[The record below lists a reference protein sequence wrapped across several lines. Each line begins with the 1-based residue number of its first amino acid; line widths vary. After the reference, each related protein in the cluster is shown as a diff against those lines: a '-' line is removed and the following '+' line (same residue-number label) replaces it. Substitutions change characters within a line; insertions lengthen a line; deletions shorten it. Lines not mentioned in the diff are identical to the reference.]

1 MYLRNYLIALASL
14 GLSVLMTPLIRFLPA
29 IAQENQINIPRNSDY
44 AVEKIKIKQLLVE
57 AEKLMQSPD
66 NFFLGLSK
74 YLKGLV
80 FYHLIG
86 EKKGQEIAGQRLEQ
100 ILLENEPL
108 LSEKRQAMQQSRL
121 EFLKQFS
128 SVAKD
133 NQTARELKKLVTDK
147 FRKDFEKLSDSLSYL
162 DEQIINPTDQLEPL
176 PKKLQ
181 SFLDKN
187 QTTITAIR
195 NLILSSEP
203 LQWQFTPDF
212 WDFDQPIPNHW
223 YLVYVQKILLL
234 DSIAQSAKGNQQ
246 IVLDNLE
253 VAWRINQSFQNSP
266 LYYTQLLNLMGI
278 KYQMGVLRK
287 LGDLPTIWQERL
299 SNHDYRQSIFI
310 ALEGDAYA
318 RFNYWTNT
326 TPEKIDL
333 LWETEGIADFL
344 SLAGWD
350 NWSENSRNNILLWFG
365 VGATE
370 YELLAYEALKQANVC
385 QFQSVEFLKEQP
397 INKIEFI
404 YTESLTNLWQKASAT
419 MVDAELT
426 QQILQARAIAYAGEE
441 LTNNQVTST
450 ICPGHN
456 WVYEQQPGKFTIKM
470 QPEPLEWPQKTLE
483 GQKNHVLPL
492 EFTGSLS
499 KLPQIQQ

>member
-1 MYLRNYLIALASL
+1 MYLRKYLIALTSL
-14 GLSVLMTPLIRFLPA
+14 CLTILMTPLIAFLPA
-29 IAQENQINIPRNSDY
+29 LSQENQINFPRNSDY
-44 AVEKIKIKQLLVE
+44 AVEKIKIKQLLTE
-57 AEKLMQSPD
+57 AEKLMQTPD
-66 NFFLGLSK
+66 NFFLGLSQ

-86 EKKGQEIAGQRLEQ
+86 DQKGQLLASQRLEQ

-128 SVAKD
+128 TVPNDKP
-133 NQTARELKKLVTDK
+133 TARELKKLVTDK
-147 FRKDFEKLSDSLSYL
+147 FTKDFEKLSDSLSYL
-162 DEQIINPTDQLEPL
+162 DQQIINPTDQLEPL

-181 SFLDKN
+181 NFLDKN
-187 QTTITAIR
+187 QTTITAVR
-195 NLILSSEP
+195 NLILTSEP
-203 LQWQFTPDF
+203 LQLQFTTDF
-212 WDFDQPIPNHW
+212 WNSDISIPNYG
-223 YLVYVQKILLL
+223 YLLNVQKILLL
-234 DSIAQSAKGNQQ
+234 DAIAQSAQGNQQ
-246 IVLDNLE
+246 IMLDNLE

-266 LYYTQLLNLMGI
+266 LFFTQLLNLIGI
-278 KYQMGVLRK
+278 KYQMGVFRK

-318 RFNYWTNT
+318 RFDYWTNT

-365 VGATE
+365 VGSAE

-385 QFQSVEFLKEQP
+385 QFQSVEFMKKQP

-404 YTESLTNLWQKASAT
+404 YTEGLANLWQKASAT

-426 QQILQARAIAYAGEE
+426 KQILQARAIASAGDD
-441 LTNNQVTST
+441 LPSNPVASS

-456 WVYEQQPGKFTIKM
+456 WVYEQKPGKFTIKM
-470 QPEPLEWPQKTLE
+470 QPQPLEW
-483 GQKNHVLPL
+483 QKNNVLPL

-499 KLPQIQQ
+499 KLPQIRQ